1 MNETVRRVLF
11 RGMGEAAVRQ
21 DLGRASEVPIR
32 GEVTWVFV
40 LQVTKLRI
48 YVLGMSFQMCYIS
61 Q

>member
-21 DLGRASEVPIR
+21 VSGRASKVPIL
-32 GEVTWVFV
+32 GDVTWVFV

-48 YVLGMSFQMCYIS
+48 YVLGMSFQMCYVS